1 MEALR
6 NEITLG
12 LVTVYLAACIAIG
25 FWAMRRTR
33 SSRDFFVAG
42 RQLGTWVTS
51 IAIFSTTLS
60 GFGFVGGPGMVYSMG
75 ITSVWLIVTSVT
87 GYVLAFVLLAKRLRL
102 LSEARDSV
110 SLPDVV
116 TARYGSSM
124 TGGLVSLAIVFGV
137 LGYLATQ
144 ILAMATVLQDVLGA
158 SVESAFAVDRGAV
171 SLEVCTAITCGVLV
185 VYCTTGGIIAS
196 VYTDVMQGAMMV
208 VAAVLV
214 CLAAN
219 AAMQGGFPAIGAALV
234 ADDPEAIGPWGTLG
248 MLGSLSFFSLY
259 LLGTAGQPHVVTKLM
274 MTRHVGSAK
283 QILPLSLA
291 GYTMSALLWV
301 SVGLVMR
308 ALVVS
313 GGHEPLAASDM
324 AAPVFL
330 QRYAHPILA
339 GLVFAGLLAAIMSTA
354 DAFLNIGAAA
364 LVHDLPKAVRGRPV
378 ANELRAARIASVG
391 LTLVGAAFA
400 LYSHHVNARM
410 IGFLGIFGSATFAA
424 ALVPVVAIG
433 LNWRRATPLAASC
446 AIVASLLINVGIEV
460 LGVRLPF
467 GIHGGI
473 VAMLFS
479 LSLFFGISLAQRPPV
494 LAPDVEAVFDV

>member
-12 LVTVYLAACIAIG
+12 LVAVYMAACVAIG
-25 FWAMRRTR
+25 FWAMGRTH

-51 IAIFSTTLS
+51 IAVFSTTLS

-75 ITSVWLIVTSVT
+75 ITSVWMIVTSVT
-87 GYVLAFVLLAKRLRL
+87 GYVLTFALLAKRLRL

-116 TARYGSSM
+116 AARYGSAT
-124 TGGLVSLAIVFGV
+124 TGGLVAVAIVLGV

-158 SVESAFAVDRGAV
+158 SLGPGAV
-171 SLEVCTAITCGVLV
+171 SLELCAALSCAVLV
-185 VYCTTGGIIAS
+185 LYCTTGGIIAS
-196 VYTDVMQGAMMV
+196 VYTDMVQGAMMV

-219 AAMQGGFPAIGAALV
+219 AAMTGGFPSVGAALV
-234 ADDPEAIGPWGTLG
+234 VDDPEAIGPWGTLG
-248 MLGSLSFFSLY
+248 VLGSLSFFSLY
-259 LLGTAGQPHVVTKLM
+259 MLGTAGQPHVITKLM
-274 MTRHVGSAK
+274 MTEQPRDARR
-283 QILPLSLA
+283 ILPLSLA

-301 SVGLVMR
+301 TVGLVMR

-313 GGHEPLAASDM
+313 GSHEPLASSDM

-330 QRYAHPILA
+330 QHYAHPILA

-364 LVHDLPKAVRGRPV
+364 LVHDLPKAIRGRP
-378 ANELRAARIASVG
+378 AQRELRAARIASVL
-391 LTLVGAAFA
+391 LTVVGAVFA
-400 LYSHHVNARM
+400 LYSYHVNARL
-410 IGFLGIFGSATFAA
+410 IAFLGIFGSATFAA
-424 ALVPVVAIG
+424 ALVPAVAIG
-433 LNWRRATPLAASC
+433 FNWRRATPLAATS
-446 AIVASLLINVGIEV
+446 AVAASLVLNVGVEV
-460 LGVRLPF
+460 AGVRLPF

-473 VAMLFS
+473 VAMLVS
-479 LSLFFGISLAQRPPV
+479 LTLFFGISLLQRPPV
-494 LAPDVEAVFDV
+494 LAPDIEAAFDV